1 MANKKNVGRKQIDP
15 DNILYKIDADHQR
28 RILGPPGDPKS
39 HVPKLLAKL
48 RDLNIDSFGEIVQR
62 VKAQFPND
70 YAKEGHKIDL
80 KNPELIAA
88 LFEPAT
94 QIDGKNRAVDRSIVA
109 AFEKS
114 GLNIGNP
121 TDWQL
126 LMGMFCWA
134 HFGEKGR
141 PGKAIYWTEKRYCA
155 LLRDVHEATFMG
167 PGQTHVA
174 GTR

>member
-126 LMGMFCWA
+126 LMGMFCSLPVPSVSGVVGLSPPTLFFA
-134 HFGEKGR
+134 KFFGANPFQERKG
-141 PGKAIYWTEKRYCA
+141 
-155 LLRDVHEATFMG
+155 L
-167 PGQTHVA
+167 
-174 GTR
+174 